1 MAHRHLF
8 FRHFR
13 YFMRPTI
20 LRLAALA
27 ILSALAVVAYSLETL
42 ENGRQLGFSLLAGAA
57 FGIVM
62 QRGRFCFLCNFRDFI
77 DSRRSDGVV
86 SILVALLAGVV
97 FYQIVV
103 MAWMP
108 VPQPGRL
115 PPNAHIGPV
124 GWILAAAST
133 VFGVGAALSGSCL
146 SGHFYRLGEGAFGSV
161 LAITG
166 AGFGFLLAFLSWN
179 FLYTLSI
186 FDDLPVWLPH
196 HLGYGPALLIACI
209 LLAAVIF
216 VVLFFDKTAPAPSS
230 TIPANRLHQALRSV
244 FVERWPPVVT
254 GVLVAAISAFSYFRV
269 TPLGVTAELG
279 SIVRTAGASAGW
291 VPGTLAGLDTVR
303 GCISAVKTTIL
314 SPNGIFVGGL
324 IVASFASALSAGK
337 FQPSWPSAGGL
348 ATRFAGGVLMG
359 WGSMT
364 ALGCTIG
371 VLLSGI
377 HAGALSGWVF
387 LIFCGLGAFV
397 GLFFKRRF
405 AWP

>member
-1 MAHRHLF
+1 MHLT
-8 FRHFR
+8 FRR
-13 YFMRPTI
+13 S
-20 LRLAALA
+20 AALA
-27 ILSALAVVAYSLETL
+27 ILCTLTVAAHQLGTL
-42 ENGRQLGFSLLAGAA
+42 ENGRQLAFSLLAGIA

-77 DSRRSDGVV
+77 DDRRSDGVLA
-86 SILVALLAGVV
+86 ILVALLAGVV
-97 FYQIVV
+97 FYQIITI
-103 MAWMP
+103 AWMP

-124 GWILAAAST
+124 GWVLALAST

-161 LAITG
+161 LAIAG
-166 AGFGFLLAFLSWN
+166 AALGFLLAFLSWN
-179 FLYTLSI
+179 FLYTLSV
-186 FDDLPVWLPH
+186 FNDPPVWLPH
-196 HLGYGPALLIACI
+196 HLGYGLALL
-209 LLAAVIF
+209 LAGF
-216 VVLFFDKTAPAPSS
+216 VLAGLISIVLFFDKSAAVPSGAPE
-230 TIPANRLHQALRSV
+230 NRLQQALRSV

-269 TPLGVTAELG
+269 APLGVTAELG
-279 SIVRTAGASAGW
+279 SIVRTAGASAAW
-291 VPGTLAGLDTVR
+291 VPETLAGLDTVR
-303 GCISAVKTTIL
+303 GCISAVKTTLL
-314 SPNGIFVGGL
+314 SPNGVFVLGL
-324 IVASFASALSAGK
+324 IFASFAAALSAGK

-359 WGSMT
+359 WGGMT

-377 HAGALSGWVF
+377 HAGAVSGWVF
-387 LIFCGLGAFV
+387 FLFCGLGAFA
-397 GLFFKRRF
+397 GLILKRRL

>member
-1 MAHRHLF
+1 
-8 FRHFR
+8 
-13 YFMRPTI
+13 MRSII

-27 ILSALAVVAYSLETL
+27 ILSALAVAAYPLGAF
-42 ENGRQLGFSLLAGAA
+42 ENGRQLAFSLLAGAA

-77 DSRRSDGVV
+77 DNRRSDGVV

-97 FYQIVV
+97 FYQIVT

-124 GWILAAAST
+124 GWLLAVAST

-161 LAITG
+161 LAIIG

-196 HLGYGPALLIACI
+196 HLGYGPALLIACA
-209 LLAAVIF
+209 LLAVLIF
-216 VVLFFDKTAPAPSS
+216 IVLFFDRTAPTPSAVL
-230 TIPANRLHQALRSV
+230 PASRLHQALRSV

-254 GVLVAAISAFSYFRV
+254 GVLVAAISVFSYFRV
-269 TPLGVTAELG
+269 APLGVTAELG
-279 SIVRTAGASAGW
+279 SLVRTAGASAGW
-291 VPGTLAGLDTVR
+291 VPETLAGLDTVR

-314 SPNGIFVGGL
+314 SPNGVFVGGL
-324 IVASFASALSAGK
+324 IVASFSSALSAGQ
-337 FQPSWPSAGGL
+337 FQPSWLSAGGL
-348 ATRFAGGVLMG
+348 VTRFAGGVLMG
-359 WGSMT
+359 WGGMT

-387 LIFCGLGAFV
+387 LFFCGFGAFA
-397 GLFFKRRF
+397 GLLFKRRF

>member
-1 MAHRHLF
+1 MHSI
-8 FRHFR
+8 
-13 YFMRPTI
+13 T
-20 LRLAALA
+20 LRFAALA
-27 ILSALAVVAYSLETL
+27 ILSALAVAAYPLGAL
-42 ENGRQLGFSLLAGAA
+42 ENGRQLAFSLLAGAA

-77 DSRRSDGVV
+77 DNRRSDGVV

-97 FYQIVV
+97 FYQIVT

-124 GWILAAAST
+124 GWLLAVAST

-146 SGHFYRLGEGAFGSV
+146 SGHFYRLGEGAFGSM
-161 LAITG
+161 LAIVG

-179 FLYTLSI
+179 FLYTLTV

-196 HLGYGPALLIACI
+196 HLGYGSALLVACA
-209 LLAAVIF
+209 LLAVLII
-216 VVLFFDKTAPAPSS
+216 VVLFFDKAAPGLSAA
-230 TIPANRLHQALRSV
+230 IPASRLHQAFRSI

-269 TPLGVTAELG
+269 APLGVTAELG

-291 VPGTLAGLDTVR
+291 VPETLAGLDTVR
-303 GCISAVKTTIL
+303 GCISAIKKTIL
-314 SPNGIFVGGL
+314 SPNGVFVGGL

-348 ATRFAGGVLMG
+348 AIRFAGGVLMG
-359 WGSMT
+359 WGGMT

-387 LIFCGLGAFV
+387 LVFCGFGAFA
-397 GLFFKRRF
+397 GLLFKRRF

>member
-1 MAHRHLF
+1 MHLT
-8 FRHFR
+8 FRRF
-13 YFMRPTI
+13 
-20 LRLAALA
+20 AAFA
-27 ILSALAVVAYSLETL
+27 ILCTLIVAAHQLGTL
-42 ENGRQLGFSLLAGAA
+42 ENGRQLAFSLLAGIA

-77 DSRRSDGVV
+77 DNRRSDGVLA
-86 SILVALLAGVV
+86 ILVALLAGVV
-97 FYQIVV
+97 FYQIITI
-103 MAWMP
+103 AWMP

-124 GWILAAAST
+124 GWVLALAST

-161 LAITG
+161 LAIVG
-166 AGFGFLLAFLSWN
+166 AALGFLLAFLSWN
-179 FLYTLSI
+179 FLYTLSVFNDPSI
-186 FDDLPVWLPH
+186 WLPH
-196 HLGYGPALLIACI
+196 YLGYGLALL
-209 LLAAVIF
+209 LAGFVLAGLIF
-216 VVLFFDKTAPAPSS
+216 IVLFFDKSAPVPSGVPES
-230 TIPANRLHQALRSV
+230 RLQQALRSV

-269 TPLGVTAELG
+269 APLGVTAELG
-279 SIVRTAGASAGW
+279 SIVRTAGASAAW
-291 VPGTLAGLDTVR
+291 LPETLAGLDTVR
-303 GCISAVKTTIL
+303 GCISAVKTTLL
-314 SPNGIFVGGL
+314 SPNGVFVLGL
-324 IVASFASALSAGK
+324 IFASFAAALSAGK

-359 WGSMT
+359 WGGMT

-377 HAGALSGWVF
+377 HVGAVSGWVF
-387 LIFCGLGAFV
+387 LVFCGLGAFA
-397 GLFFKRRF
+397 GLIIKRRL